1 VRTSKHLKAITDDS
15 PSDTAASAPAFGRTA
30 QWVVFCLDEGRYAL
44 PLAAVDRIV
53 RAVHVTALPQGPDIV
68 LGAIDV
74 EGRVLP
80 VFNIRRRFRLPER
93 TVDPADHFL
102 IARTAQRTVVLAI
115 DTAQGVLERPATAM
129 IDAASIAP
137 DLEHLQGV
145 IQLEDGLVL
154 IHDLEHF
161 LSLDEARKLDEAMNQ
176 RALHAG

>member
-1 VRTSKHLKAITDDS
+1 MRASKHEKGFPDDS
-15 PSDTAASAPAFGRTA
+15 PSDTAASVSVLSETA
-30 QWVVFCLDEGRYAL
+30 QWVVFSLDTGRYAL

-53 RAVHVTALPQGPDIV
+53 RAVHVTALPLAPDIV

-93 TVDPADHFL
+93 TIGPADHFL
-102 IARTAQRTVVLAI
+102 IARTAQRTVVLVI
-115 DTAQGVLERPATAM
+115 DAAQGVLEHPATAM
-129 IDAASIAP
+129 IDPASIAP
-137 DLEHLQGV
+137 GLRHLRGV

-161 LSLDEARKLDEAMNQ
+161 LSPDEARKLDEAMNQ
-176 RALHAG
+176 QAARAG

>member
-1 VRTSKHLKAITDDS
+1 MRTSKHLKATPDDS
-15 PSDTAASAPAFGRTA
+15 LSDTAAPVFGKTA
-30 QWVVFCLDEGRYAL
+30 QWVVFCLDKGRYAL

-53 RAVHVTALPQGPDIV
+53 RAVQVTALPLAPDIV

-93 TVDPADHFL
+93 TIEPVDHFL
-102 IARTAQRTVVLAI
+102 IARTAQRTVVLVI
-115 DTAQGVLERPATAM
+115 DAAQGVLERPATAM

-137 DLEHLQGV
+137 DLGHLQGV

-161 LSLDEARKLDEAMNQ
+161 LSPDEARKLDEAMNQ
-176 RALHAG
+176 QAPHAG

>member
-1 VRTSKHLKAITDDS
+1 M
-15 PSDTAASAPAFGRTA
+15 
-30 QWVVFCLDEGRYAL
+30 FCLDKGRYAL

-53 RAVHVTALPQGPDIV
+53 RAVQVTAIPLAPDIV

-93 TVDPADHFL
+93 TIEPANHFL
-102 IARTAQRTVVLAI
+102 IARTAQRTVVLVI
-115 DTAQGVLERPATAM
+115 DAAQGVLERPATAM
-129 IDAASIAP
+129 IDATSIAP
-137 DLEHLQGV
+137 DLRHLQGV

-161 LSLDEARKLDEAMNQ
+161 LSPDEARQLDEAMNQ
-176 RALHAG
+176 RGSNAG